1 MGESH
6 SRRVAG
12 VKSLRNLVAQKK
24 VSVSMISFDGCRV
37 VDLSPRIKARVHR
50 VDGSIEEGTTDP
62 YNKPWVMQEGRFPGD
77 NSLFTLYSAPADDAV
92 WHQERMT
99 SHNGAHVQGGKGHID
114 HWPGMPADMQG
125 VWEMPLETF
134 VGPASVVNLDHLEPQ
149 AGEQS
154 AHYPLGEGYK
164 LTSQSGD
171 LRGQEILPAHLASV
185 EQGDILLMTSCYEG
199 LQQPWLSA
207 STVTWLIEDRHI
219 RMLGLQATG
228 VQWQYALKAEAPAN
242 SPIRRMLLGANVPIA
257 HPLVNIDTLQQARV
271 FYFGMPLNT
280 PKMEASFIRAMAL
293 EAPDA

>member
-1 MGESH
+1 MGECH
-6 SRRVAG
+6 GRRVAG

-24 VSVSMISFDGCRV
+24 VSVSMISFVGCRV

-62 YNKPWVMQEGRFPGD
+62 YGKPWVMQEGRFPGD

-114 HWPGMPADMQG
+114 HWPGMPANMQG

-134 VGPASVVNLDHLEPQ
+134 VGPASVVSLDHLEPR
-149 AGEQS
+149 ADEQS
-154 AHYPLGEGYK
+154 AGYPLGEGYK

-171 LRGQEILPAHLASV
+171 LRGQEILPEHLASV

-207 STVTWLIEDRHI
+207 STVTWLIEDRQI

-257 HPLVNIDTLQQARV
+257 HPLVNIDTLQQGRV
-271 FYFGMPLNT
+271 FYFGMPLHT

-293 EAPDA
+293 EAPDT

>member
-1 MGESH
+1 
-6 SRRVAG
+6 
-12 VKSLRNLVAQKK
+12 
-24 VSVSMISFDGCRV
+24 MISFDGCRV

-185 EQGDILLMTSCYEG
+185 ECDPAVLMLKHMLKHLHSLKVLRLDRKLSVNDAHQYVRRHRRRESRRIVHALCVRFTSFGAKTCWNCSHTLTWSQAPLRTLAILEDYDYRSYKDS
-199 LQQPWLSA
+199 PLSPL
-207 STVTWLIEDRHI
+207 S
-219 RMLGLQATG
+219 
-228 VQWQYALKAEAPAN
+228 
-242 SPIRRMLLGANVPIA
+242 SPNP
-257 HPLVNIDTLQQARV
+257 
-271 FYFGMPLNT
+271 F
-280 PKMEASFIRAMAL
+280 
-293 EAPDA
+293 